1 MRPHPITMFAR
12 HAGEQRRRSH
22 GVVISEGQVRAV
34 GQAFILFLKFEMRMG
49 GETRPEGKTS

>member
-1 MRPHPITMFAR
+1 MFAR